1 MELWIHLESI
11 PLELPGLRDS
21 KFMEAWG
28 PRLGGDADGFFTF
41 HWERCIWCFLGQPEG
56 LIVVCHVVSAAA
68 DTEELPRVLD

>member
-28 PRLGGDADGFFTF
+28 PRLGAMQMDSSLSPGSVASGAF
-41 HWERCIWCFLGQPEG
+41 WANQR
-56 LIVVCHVVSAAA
+56 VVSAAA